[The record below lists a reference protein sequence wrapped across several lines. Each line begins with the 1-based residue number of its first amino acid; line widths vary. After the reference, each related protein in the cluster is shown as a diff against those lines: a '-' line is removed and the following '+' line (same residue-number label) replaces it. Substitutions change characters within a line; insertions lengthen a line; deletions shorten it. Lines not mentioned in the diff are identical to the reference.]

1 VFVLWTEPGM
11 YADACAYLKMV
22 KNAESHD
29 HPLLDEGKFKFMSFR
44 LTCCCMELSIPSNRS
59 A

>member
-1 VFVLWTEPGM
+1 MIVLCTEPGM
-11 YADACAYLKMV
+11 FDDACAYLKMA

-29 HPLLDEGKFKFMSFR
+29 HPLLDEGKFMSLS
-44 LTCCCMELSIPSNRS
+44 LTCCCMELSISSNRS